1 MRQAQNG
8 KHTSCASAS
17 TSGQLH
23 QEKDCS
29 ECAQRARTASAAAA
43 NSGTQGREVRR
54 EGSSG
59 PALGAKC
66 RGCRPRLQGKSPQN
80 IQKRLSVKRKRGH
93 VTRVGHTSLSNA
105 RVWSGERSSCQSK
118 MWHPRATLAFPRFR
132 TRRTEHGPAREET
145 AHGAAQGWALMISLA
160 LRTRARRQ
168 GRGPR
173 PVSGGVWSG
182 RCEGGGSGRACDR
195 RSRTV

>member
-29 ECAQRARTASAAAA
+29 KCAQRARTASAAAA

-54 EGSSG
+54 EASSG

-66 RGCRPRLQGKSPQN
+66 RGCGPRLQERVLKILLSPLKKGSK
-80 IQKRLSVKRKRGH
+80 IVFFSPAARISRG
-93 VTRVGHTSLSNA
+93 A
-105 RVWSGERSSCQSK
+105 RCARPK
-118 MWHPRATLAFPRFR
+118 LATLAVTIIPVTLRGSS
-132 TRRTEHGPAREET
+132 TPQ
-145 AHGAAQGWALMISLA
+145 GAGLYLIGGHPGVS
-160 LRTRARRQ
+160 
-168 GRGPR
+168 RGPETGRQIPTYPEPTR
-173 PVSGGVWSG
+173 PLAP
-182 RCEGGGSGRACDR
+182 RAIP
-195 RSRTV
+195 TYPKPG